1 MNKIEDDTIVKVIKN
16 VHKML
21 ENRGHDVTQINKTEP
36 LKFVLKKIE
45 HFRSNNNTVLDIFIN
60 SERKVY
66 VKFINIMK
74 NNNSSQELVKLY
86 KFIYDS
92 NRFTN
97 NDDIIF
103 VVFDKLGEEVYN
115 IEEKYSNVTLFDYK
129 KFLINIVEHMYVPKH
144 VKIHKDEHNSL
155 KTKLMIKDLD
165 QLPLLSKSDAISRYY
180 NYRIGDVIRVERPSN
195 GNMKHIIYRYVV
207 QL

>member
-45 HFRSNNNTVLDIFIN
+45 HFRRNNNTVLDIFIN

-66 VKFINIMK
+66 VKFINTMK

-115 IEEKYSNVTLFDYK
+115 IEEKYSNVTVFDYK

-144 VKIHKDEHNSL
+144 VKIHKDEHNLL
-155 KTKLMIKDLD
+155 KTKLMIKDLE

-180 NYRIGDVIRVERPSN
+180 NYRIGDVIRIERPSN